1 MKMVACLMLLAALV
15 TLAKSG
21 TLQLNIYTIMI
32 LCLKYILYMSS
43 CLSMHRRL
51 FLTNNVK
58 NGLKTVMK
66 ICFLYTL

>member
-32 LCLKYILYMSS
+32 LCLKYILYVVVCQCIDSY
-43 CLSMHRRL
+43 
-51 FLTNNVK
+51 FLQVTSR
-58 NGLKTVMK
+58 MA
-66 ICFLYTL
+66 